1 MEFLPIII
9 IMGIMYFALIMP
21 QQRRAKAHRLM
32 MSQLEEGDE
41 VLTASGIYGTIAE
54 FDGETVFL
62 AVNDQME
69 IKISKSSISERV
81 VYADA
86 DAVSD

>member
-9 IMGIMYFALIMP
+9 IMGVMYFALIMP
-21 QQRRAKAHRLM
+21 QQRRTKAHRLM
-32 MSQLEEGDE
+32 MSKLEEGDE
-41 VLTASGIYGTIAE
+41 VLTSSGIYGTIAE

-69 IKISKSSISERV
+69 LKISKSSIAERV
-81 VYADA
+81 VYADT
-86 DAVSD
+86 VSD

>member
-9 IMGIMYFALIMP
+9 IMAVMYFALIMP
-21 QQRRAKAHRLM
+21 QQRRTKAHRAM
-32 MSQLEEGDE
+32 MGQLTEGDE

-69 IKISKSSISERV
+69 IKISKSSIAERV

-86 DAVSD
+86 VSD

>member
-9 IMGIMYFALIMP
+9 IMGVMYFALIMP
-21 QQRRAKAHRLM
+21 QQRRTKAHRLM

-41 VLTASGIYGTIAE
+41 VLTSSGIYGTIAE

-62 AVNDQME
+62 AVNDAME
-69 IKISKSSISERV
+69 LKITKSSIAERV
-81 VYADA
+81 VYS

>member
-41 VLTASGIYGTIAE
+41 VLTASGIYG
-54 FDGETVFL
+54 
-62 AVNDQME
+62 